1 MMSRNPIR
9 RLWTEGKPAIN
20 AWLSVG
26 NAFTAEIMA
35 QQGYDAVTID
45 QQHGFLGYDDLRP
58 MLQAVKASPVAP
70 MVRVPWL
77 AAGDI
82 MKALDAGAM
91 GIICPMINNRAEAEQ
106 LVSFMRYPPNG
117 QRSMG
122 PTRAVFAHGSDYAA
136 WADGEVLCLAMIE
149 TADGMK
155 NLDEIV
161 ATPGL
166 DGVYIGPAD
175 LTLGLTGRRHAVGF
189 DREEPEIVEAIRTIL
204 AKSHAGGIR
213 ACLHC
218 GTPAYAARAIGWG
231 FDLVTLSNDVRL
243 LAGAAKASVDGVR
256 KLIGEQVAAE
266 AGPRNSGY

>member
-1 MMSRNPIR
+1 MASNTIR
-9 RLWTEGKPAIN
+9 RLWEQGKPVLN
-20 AWLSVG
+20 GWLSIG
-26 NAFTAEIMA
+26 NGFTAEIMS

-45 QQHGFLGYDDLRP
+45 QQHGFLSYDALAP
-58 MLQAVKASPVAP
+58 MLQAMKASPVTP

-77 AAGDI
+77 QPGDI

-91 GIICPMINNRAEAEQ
+91 GIICPMINNRAEAEHF
-106 LVSFMRYPPNG
+106 VSCMRYPPNG

-122 PTRAVFAHGSDYAA
+122 PTRAVFAHGADYAKT
-136 WADGEVLCLAMIE
+136 ADQDVIALAMIE

-161 ATPGL
+161 KTPGL

-175 LTLGLTGRRHAVGF
+175 LTLGLTGRKYAVGF
-189 DREEPEIVEAIRTIL
+189 DREETEIIDAIKTIL
-204 AKSHAGGIR
+204 ARAHEAGIR

-218 GTPAYAARAIGWG
+218 GTPAYGAKAIGWG

-243 LAGAAKASVDGVR
+243 LAGAAKASVDQARV
-256 KLIGEQVAAE
+256 LIGEQPAAT
-266 AGPRNSGY
+266 RQQTNSGY